1 VLAARTSSSSPLN
14 VRRFIGASSAAHIGL
29 LLRDFLEDQ
38 VADDSR
44 LTAPGFGREL
54 GQQTTLELIQQRR
67 ENGSRHGWT
76 AMKRKKRM
84 RILHLESPSA
94 IPKQ

>member
-1 VLAARTSSSSPLN
+1 MNMRSFEALACGS
-14 VRRFIGASSAAHIGL
+14 L
-29 LLRDFLEDQ
+29 LFLEEENEEVRDFLEDQ

-84 RILHLESPSA
+84 RIFHLESPSA
-94 IPKQ
+94 IP